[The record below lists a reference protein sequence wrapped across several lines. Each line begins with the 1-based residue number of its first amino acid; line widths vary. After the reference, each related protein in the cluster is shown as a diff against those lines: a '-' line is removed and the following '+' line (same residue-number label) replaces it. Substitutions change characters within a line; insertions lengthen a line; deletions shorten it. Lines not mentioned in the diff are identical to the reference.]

1 MFPPRNLV
9 PDSALVQDTIELL
22 RTCGGRASIARIAE
36 YILELPRV
44 DPHTAAL
51 LVNELLQDDPR
62 IRYSD
67 GDTLELLCDDAEARM
82 LGETDFVVVD
92 VETTDARTPPGRIT
106 EIGAYRVSGGRIVAE
121 FQTLVN
127 PEMTIPAFIVGL
139 TGITDEM
146 VRHAPR
152 FAEIAPAW
160 LEFADMAVLVAHNAS
175 FDVRFINHE
184 LARVYPGRR
193 MCNAHLCT
201 VKLTRQL
208 MPDLVNHRLHT
219 VAAHF
224 DLSIKNRHRA
234 AGDALATAEIFI
246 RLLAQLD
253 GHGIRDVAAA
263 RRFRKAEAR
272 SQKSEARSFKSK
284 G

>member
-1 MFPPRNLV
+1 MLSPRNLV
-9 PDSALVQDTIELL
+9 PDSSLVQDTIELL
-22 RTCGGRASIARIAE
+22 RLRGGRAPVARIAE
-36 YILELPRV
+36 YILELPNV
-44 DPHTAAL
+44 DPHTALL
-51 LVNELLQDDPR
+51 LVTELLQDDPR
-62 IRYSD
+62 IRFAADSM
-67 GDTLELLCDDAEARM
+67 LELLCDDAEARM
-82 LGETDFVVVD
+82 LGETDYVVVD

-106 EIGAYRVSGGRIVAE
+106 EIGAYRVSGGRIVGE

-127 PEMTIPAFIVGL
+127 PETPIPSFIVRL

-146 VRHAPR
+146 VRDAPR
-152 FAEIAPAW
+152 FADIASAW
-160 LEFADMAVLVAHNAS
+160 LEFADLSVLVAHNSS

-219 VAAHF
+219 VAEHF
-224 DLSIKNRHRA
+224 AVVIKNRHRA

-253 GHGIRDVAAA
+253 GHGVRDVAAA
-263 RRFRKAEAR
+263 RRFKR
-272 SQKSEARSFKSK
+272 SEVR

>member
-1 MFPPRNLV
+1 MLLPRNLIL
-9 PDSALVQDTIELL
+9 DSTLVQDTIELL
-22 RTCGGRASIARIAE
+22 RMQNGRAPVEQIAE
-36 YILELPRV
+36 FILELPRV
-44 DPHTAAL
+44 DQPTAAL
-51 LVNELLQDDPR
+51 LVNELMQDDPR
-62 IRYSD
+62 IRLVD
-67 GDTLELLCDDAEARM
+67 GRMLELVCDDAEARV

-92 VETTDARTPPGRIT
+92 VETTDARTPPGRIA

-127 PEMTIPAFIVGL
+127 PETPIPSFIVGL

-152 FAEIAPAW
+152 FADIVPAW
-160 LEFADMAVLVAHNAS
+160 LEFADLAVLVAHNAS

-184 LARVYPGRR
+184 VARVYPGRR
-193 MCNAHLCT
+193 MCNAYLCT

-208 MPDLVNHRLHT
+208 MPDLSNHRLHT
-219 VAAHF
+219 VAEHF
-224 DLSIKNRHRA
+224 AVAIRNRHRA

-253 GHGIRDVAAA
+253 GHGVRDVASA
-263 RRFRKAEAR
+263 RRFKKAEIR
-272 SQKSEARSFKSK
+272 